1 MTRTEDFSI
10 SSSLELHCSKSLS
23 TVKKWTIELCS
34 TSPCSGQVP
43 FEQPLILLT
52 LGELYVP
59 ARALNYG
66 IYRMN
71 LTVTMQV
78 APRLV
83 SLVTTH
89 VKIVPSPIIVR
100 LVQFGAVMIQRGQ
113 QQTLTLDPGT
123 FSIDPDLSTFNSTVI
138 ITASNHHLS
147 DVLFAELALRVFLS
161 RLWSERL
168 FDSKRNHSGDR

>member
-1 MTRTEDFSI
+1 MTRSEDFSI

-23 TVKKWTIELCS
+23 TIKKWTIELYS
-34 TSPCSGQVP
+34 TSPCSGEVP
-43 FEQPLILLT
+43 FEQPLISLT

-66 IYRMN
+66 VYRMN
-71 LTVTMQV
+71 LTVMMQV
-78 APRLV
+78 AHHLV
-83 SLVTTH
+83 SLATTY

-123 FSIDPDLSTFNSTVI
+123 FSIDSDQSTFNSTVI
-138 ITASNHHLS
+138 ITASNYHLS
-147 DVLFAELALRVFLS
+147 DVLFAELALHVFLW
-161 RLWSERL
+161 RL
-168 FDSKRNHSGDR
+168 